1 MRCSVSISTTESAY
15 GTGVSETFRLYVVD
29 ENKLPAPM
37 PGASD
42 DEKYSRLVKAV
53 VEQGGLWGEVRLGV
67 RLFAQ
72 VLELIDHE
80 IGATGFLPV
89 LAFNNSPHDILG
101 ADSSCPAFGYFNPEQ
116 IRDLQSCLKAI
127 PTELMEAAGRNISGS
142 VETVFWTLRAAVDEA
157 ARRRYALA
165 VIHGTPRQAT

>member
-1 MRCSVSISTTESAY
+1 MGSAERKVSAACRRPHLTPCPNDCETRDRGWPRMRCSVSISTTESAY

-116 IRDLQSCLKAI
+116 IRDQI
-127 PTELMEAAGRNISGS
+127 
-142 VETVFWTLRAAVDEA
+142 
-157 ARRRYALA
+157 
-165 VIHGTPRQAT
+165 